1 MAPTAAT
8 TGPTSS
14 ANPDTTPTKNNNL
27 PKLPLLGTTAL
38 ASPAAGGYLACNPV
52 IDLTATAGDAGATL
66 CVWRAGDGRLV
77 SKVGEKGGA
86 RVEGLRWK
94 EDGTFSF
101 LCSLLDL
108 VCFVWRSC

>member
-1 MAPTAAT
+1 MTPNTTT

-14 ANPDTTPTKNNNL
+14 ANPDTPTKNNNL
-27 PKLPLLGTTAL
+27 PKLTLLDTTAL
-38 ASPAAGGYLACNPV
+38 ASPAAGGHLACNPV
-52 IDLTATAGDAGATL
+52 IDLTATAGDAGAAL

-94 EDGTFSF
+94 EDGMFS
-101 LCSLLDL
+101 LPCSLLGL
-108 VCFVWRSC
+108 VYFVWRSC